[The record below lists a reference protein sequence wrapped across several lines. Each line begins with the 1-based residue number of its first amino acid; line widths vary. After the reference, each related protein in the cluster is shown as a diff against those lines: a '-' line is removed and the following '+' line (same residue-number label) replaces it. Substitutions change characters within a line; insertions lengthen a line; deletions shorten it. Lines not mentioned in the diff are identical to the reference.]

1 MLHCPAHNSSHAA
14 ARTVTRTQ
22 LHAQPRACSRARIR
36 AAGRTA
42 AHAQLHAH
50 QQPHT
55 HQQPRAQHLPRPQLQ
70 WHATVP
76 LHAHYGRACTCSSG
90 HSASV
95 PPHPFRSSPLHTPSF
110 SPPPASVPDLYCT
123 LTKPG
128 ANMIWQQQLLMA
140 TVGVD
145 LAFTDA
151 ATQALHH
158 VFTGAAIQEGA
169 EATGVL
175 WCGMRCCA
183 VREAAVT
190 PRTPSVDQQASPN
203 CPHASSGLVDA
214 QDTRGVDGRGQ
225 EPSDPGMDRA
235 VAAWE
240 AQRRHLQ
247 ELHNRRRR
255 ELPLGATATESP
267 GTLGASVGPSRA
279 PLGPRLARRQELR
292 RLLVAGTG
300 GRQEWATAEQA
311 ESTAGRQEVQG
322 ALLADEGREC
332 GAGGQQGVTD
342 AGLPEKVLRRQ
353 PSRLAE
359 GQLGLPTK
367 VQGELLEEEHW
378 ERGEQGRKPGR
389 EQPETLSAM
398 QQGLPVAAGETRD
411 INPFPKARTGASL
424 KGWAGA
430 IGETDQTGQ
439 QLRELGAQAQGP
451 VDDQLPRGKGRRR
464 RGGQGKQRSGNQQDQ
479 QAEGELGRPLT
490 SQRPG
495 GQLVRRRPLSGEQG
509 VTAAPEG
516 VQQAGGQQGVTAAP
530 QGVQQAGGRQ
540 GVTAA
545 PEGVQQAGGQQGV
558 IAAPQGVQQAAGQQG
573 VTAAPQ
579 GMQQTAGQQGVTAAP
594 EGVQQAGGQQGLI
607 AAPQGV
613 QQAAGQQG
621 VTAAPQGVQQAAG
634 QQGVTAAPQGV
645 QHAGGQL
652 GARAA
657 LQGVRQR
664 QQQRQK
670 RQQQQQQ
677 QPPPIPPESPTP
689 GVAENSAT
697 PDTAP
702 LAPTCVPCEFCFHTF
717 PPGGAASRHI
727 VACKAADAQ
736 RRAQALTSSPNLS
749 EVFGADPVPPRDIG
763 EEVWGA
769 VPSWDWETF
778 FSIHSV
784 SGELLRRV
792 PQRARLGVLD
802 ALCCILK
809 RLKASPG
816 DEAATLMFLAF
827 PRLIL
832 GVPAK
837 EGLGRRAAIVGR
849 LGKFWAGEW
858 QQLFEAASAALT
870 PAARP
875 LAFSLPERDADAI
888 RLARCRTRCQVGEW
902 SRGLA
907 CLTAGD
913 LAQPSQLTVD
923 RLTAKHPAS
932 EVPVPEWVEHFRID
946 AVDFGMR
953 F

>member
-1 MLHCPAHNSSHAA
+1 MSTNDMLGVPPLSGTSQRLSNGD
-14 ARTVTRTQ
+14 
-22 LHAQPRACSRARIR
+22 AQP
-36 AAGRTA
+36 
-42 AHAQLHAH
+42 
-50 QQPHT
+50 
-55 HQQPRAQHLPRPQLQ
+55 
-70 WHATVP
+70 P
-76 LHAHYGRACTCSSG
+76 LAEA
-90 HSASV
+90 
-95 PPHPFRSSPLHTPSF
+95 PL
-110 SPPPASVPDLYCT
+110 
-123 LTKPG
+123 
-128 ANMIWQQQLLMA
+128 
-140 TVGVD
+140 TVGE
-145 LAFTDA
+145 
-151 ATQALHH
+151 Q
-158 VFTGAAIQEGA
+158 
-169 EATGVL
+169 
-175 WCGMRCCA
+175 
-183 VREAAVT
+183 REAAVT

-225 EPSDPGMDRA
+225 EPRDPGMDRA

-267 GTLGASVGPSRA
+267 CTLGASVGPSRA

-398 QQGLPVAAGETRD
+398 QQGLPMAAGETRD

-430 IGETDQTGQ
+430 IGETDQRGQ

-464 RGGQGKQRSGNQQDQ
+464 RGGQGKQQSGNQQDQ

-634 QQGVTAAPQGV
+634 QQGVTATPQGV

-670 RQQQQQQ
+670 RQQQQQQQQ

-717 PPGGAASRHI
+717 PPGSAASRHI

-749 EVFGADPVPPRDIG
+749 EVFGADPVPPRHIG

-827 PRLIL
+827 LRLIL

>member
-1 MLHCPAHNSSHAA
+1 MSTNDMLGVPPLSGTSQRLSNGD
-14 ARTVTRTQ
+14 
-22 LHAQPRACSRARIR
+22 AQP
-36 AAGRTA
+36 
-42 AHAQLHAH
+42 
-50 QQPHT
+50 
-55 HQQPRAQHLPRPQLQ
+55 
-70 WHATVP
+70 P
-76 LHAHYGRACTCSSG
+76 LAEA
-90 HSASV
+90 
-95 PPHPFRSSPLHTPSF
+95 PL
-110 SPPPASVPDLYCT
+110 
-123 LTKPG
+123 
-128 ANMIWQQQLLMA
+128 
-140 TVGVD
+140 TVGE
-145 LAFTDA
+145 
-151 ATQALHH
+151 Q
-158 VFTGAAIQEGA
+158 
-169 EATGVL
+169 
-175 WCGMRCCA
+175 
-183 VREAAVT
+183 REAAVT

-430 IGETDQTGQ
+430 IGETDQRGQ

-792 PQRARLGVLD
+792 PQRARLGVLGIV
-802 ALCCILK
+802 LH
-809 RLKASPG
+809 SQETEG
-816 DEAATLMFLAF
+816 F
-827 PRLIL
+827 PW
-832 GVPAK
+832 G
-837 EGLGRRAAIVGR
+837 
-849 LGKFWAGEW
+849 
-858 QQLFEAASAALT
+858 
-870 PAARP
+870 
-875 LAFSLPERDADAI
+875 
-888 RLARCRTRCQVGEW
+888 
-902 SRGLA
+902 
-907 CLTAGD
+907 
-913 LAQPSQLTVD
+913 
-923 RLTAKHPAS
+923 
-932 EVPVPEWVEHFRID
+932 
-946 AVDFGMR
+946 
-953 F
+953 

>member
-1 MLHCPAHNSSHAA
+1 MSTNDMLGVPALSGTSQRLSNGD
-14 ARTVTRTQ
+14 
-22 LHAQPRACSRARIR
+22 AQP
-36 AAGRTA
+36 
-42 AHAQLHAH
+42 
-50 QQPHT
+50 
-55 HQQPRAQHLPRPQLQ
+55 
-70 WHATVP
+70 P
-76 LHAHYGRACTCSSG
+76 LAEA
-90 HSASV
+90 
-95 PPHPFRSSPLHTPSF
+95 PL
-110 SPPPASVPDLYCT
+110 
-123 LTKPG
+123 
-128 ANMIWQQQLLMA
+128 
-140 TVGVD
+140 TVGE
-145 LAFTDA
+145 
-151 ATQALHH
+151 Q
-158 VFTGAAIQEGA
+158 
-169 EATGVL
+169 
-175 WCGMRCCA
+175 
-183 VREAAVT
+183 REAAVT

-225 EPSDPGMDRA
+225 EPSDLGMDRA

-430 IGETDQTGQ
+430 VEHTFLFRSAQGQGVQPASTGQEGVRRRGRGETDQRGQ

-545 PEGVQQAGGQQGV
+545 PEGVQQAGGQQEV
-558 IAAPQGVQQAAGQQG
+558 IAAPQGVQQAAGQ
-573 VTAAPQ
+573 
-579 GMQQTAGQQGVTAAP
+579 
-594 EGVQQAGGQQGLI
+594 
-607 AAPQGV
+607 
-613 QQAAGQQG
+613 
-621 VTAAPQGVQQAAG
+621 
-634 QQGVTAAPQGV
+634 
-645 QHAGGQL
+645 
-652 GARAA
+652 
-657 LQGVRQR
+657 
-664 QQQRQK
+664 
-670 RQQQQQQ
+670 
-677 QPPPIPPESPTP
+677 
-689 GVAENSAT
+689 
-697 PDTAP
+697 
-702 LAPTCVPCEFCFHTF
+702 
-717 PPGGAASRHI
+717 
-727 VACKAADAQ
+727 
-736 RRAQALTSSPNLS
+736 
-749 EVFGADPVPPRDIG
+749 
-763 EEVWGA
+763 
-769 VPSWDWETF
+769 
-778 FSIHSV
+778 
-784 SGELLRRV
+784 
-792 PQRARLGVLD
+792 
-802 ALCCILK
+802 
-809 RLKASPG
+809 
-816 DEAATLMFLAF
+816 
-827 PRLIL
+827 
-832 GVPAK
+832 
-837 EGLGRRAAIVGR
+837 
-849 LGKFWAGEW
+849 
-858 QQLFEAASAALT
+858 
-870 PAARP
+870 
-875 LAFSLPERDADAI
+875 
-888 RLARCRTRCQVGEW
+888 
-902 SRGLA
+902 
-907 CLTAGD
+907 
-913 LAQPSQLTVD
+913 
-923 RLTAKHPAS
+923 
-932 EVPVPEWVEHFRID
+932 
-946 AVDFGMR
+946 
-953 F
+953 